1 MRKKIYFPSVL
12 CIAVAALL
20 GTAGG
25 SSFAQTKEP
34 IKIGVIANMGWP
46 VGKSAAQAVQLGVK
60 KINDEGG
67 LLGRPLKLIEAD
79 SKGQVPNAVAEY
91 RKLVMTDRVSMI
103 VVAESGTLTLACQKA
118 GAELFKEY
126 PHIMMNAGASALEI
140 PKNVR
145 DNYGEYK
152 FSFTLYTT
160 GPDRYVSACM
170 INTFLTVHQIKPR
183 PKKVAILGED
193 LLDYNP
199 YWQGWPEYGFRPYPD
214 VAYKDRGVEVVYT
227 TKIAVGEKMFLPI
240 FEKIAASGAEYI
252 DFAMSAY
259 SDFYVL
265 AKQWATSA
273 ARDVAFFHSGVSV
286 KYWEVTNGACLGMV
300 GWWPSD
306 ITNYEVIGKTREYV
320 QGFYKTFGY
329 PGSNWLAAG
338 AYDDVLF
345 WAEGVKQI
353 KATEVE
359 NLIKALERIEVDC
372 TRGKMK
378 INPIDHCSH
387 NYPYKR
393 GYVEDIVKTVV
404 EAPTAELTERWKRVN
419 EKYGFFPYGFY
430 PNGPLSPVSQ
440 WQNDGKI
447 VLMYP
452 LEVAKMSNPGQS
464 YMAIKDLRA
473 RQK

>member
-1 MRKKIYFPSVL
+1 MRDTGYFRVIVGMIGLFFLMVSGAP
-12 CIAVAALL
+12 
-20 GTAGG
+20 
-25 SSFAQTKEP
+25 SFAQTKDP

-67 LLGRPLKLIEAD
+67 LLGRPIKLIEAD

-91 RKLVMTDRVSMI
+91 RKLVMTDKVYLV
-103 VVAESGTLTLACQKA
+103 VVAEGGTLTLACQKA

-145 DNYGEYK
+145 DNYDQYK

-160 GPDRYVSACM
+160 GPDRFLWASI
-170 INTFLTVHQIKPR
+170 INTFLTTHQMKPKA
-183 PKKVAILGED
+183 KKVAILGED

-199 YWQGWPEYGFRPYPD
+199 YWQGWPEYGFRPYAE

-227 TKIAVGEKMFLPI
+227 SKIAVGEKMFLPI

-265 AKQWATSA
+265 AKQWSTSA
-273 ARDVAFFHSGVSV
+273 ARDIPFFHSGVSP

-306 ITNYEVIGKTREYV
+306 LTNYEVVGKTREYV

-329 PGSNWLAAG
+329 PGSNWLAEG
-338 AYDDVLF
+338 AYDDVIF
-345 WAEGVKQI
+345 WVEGVKNAKTLDSESVI
-353 KATEVE
+353 KSME
-359 NLIKALERIEVDC
+359 KIEVDC

-378 INPIDHCSH
+378 INPTDHCS
-387 NYPYKR
+387 
-393 GYVEDIVKTVV
+393 
-404 EAPTAELTERWKRVN
+404 
-419 EKYGFFPYGFY
+419 
-430 PNGPLSPVSQ
+430 
-440 WQNDGKI
+440 
-447 VLMYP
+447 
-452 LEVAKMSNPGQS
+452 
-464 YMAIKDLRA
+464 
-473 RQK
+473 